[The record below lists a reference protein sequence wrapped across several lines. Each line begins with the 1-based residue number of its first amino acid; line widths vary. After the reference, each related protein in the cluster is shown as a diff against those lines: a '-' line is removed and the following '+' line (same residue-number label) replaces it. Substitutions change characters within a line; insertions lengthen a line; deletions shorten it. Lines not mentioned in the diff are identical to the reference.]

1 MIGMAIRHA
10 YLLRL
15 DLAAFRK
22 DNIREEKH
30 GTDQERLIWTH
41 IYIADRQISVR
52 LGQSFWSRG
61 PSLSSNFTAK
71 DFPSLQH
78 LPNSEEVDYANV
90 LHSALELTQI
100 LHNVQ
105 DLLYSSRE
113 RTLTLV
119 FAGDYSRYLEDFQKA
134 ATVWYD
140 TWDPLLVTRR
150 ANNCVM
156 LMYEYLCLYIN
167 AFSFQAV
174 LTRLSRTRRT
184 ATDRKEAQNQPFP
197 KGLMASPD
205 CRWIYDA
212 IFAAIKILK
221 IMNELNPKD
230 EMRFLPSRYY
240 LYGIYAAVFLYKVV
254 NSGAYSGDEQR
265 KEVATLV
272 QGFATALDLVASINF
287 HVCCIY
293 SGMLRKLWARRG
305 PQMTAEE
312 VPGSPSRT
320 VENDTETA
328 HSRSEEL
335 SSSKKQR
342 PLDTQFNEADYLAS
356 FTNQNL
362 GVLFTGTAAA
372 EDVPSILLD
381 DRLFGSFI
389 PNIEN
394 IGNGKVYNETGRQHL
409 ADLPLLD
416 MELSGYQEIPWNI
429 DTYLP

>member
-1 MIGMAIRHA
+1 MSSI
-10 YLLRL
+10 
-15 DLAAFRK
+15 D
-22 DNIREEKH
+22 
-30 GTDQERLIWTH
+30 

-78 LPNSEEVDYANV
+78 LPNIEGVDYANV
-90 LHSALELTQI
+90 LHSTLELTQI

-105 DLLYSSRE
+105 DILYSSRE

-140 TWDPLLVTRR
+140 TWNPLLVTRR

-174 LTRLSRTRRT
+174 LTRLSRARRA
-184 ATDRKEAQNQPFP
+184 ATDKKELRHEAQNQPFP

-221 IMNELNPKD
+221 IMNELNPND

-240 LYGIYAAVFLYKVV
+240 L
-254 NSGAYSGDEQR
+254 
-265 KEVATLV
+265 
-272 QGFATALDLVASINF
+272 
-287 HVCCIY
+287 
-293 SGMLRKLWARRG
+293 
-305 PQMTAEE
+305 
-312 VPGSPSRT
+312 
-320 VENDTETA
+320 
-328 HSRSEEL
+328 
-335 SSSKKQR
+335 
-342 PLDTQFNEADYLAS
+342 
-356 FTNQNL
+356 
-362 GVLFTGTAAA
+362 
-372 EDVPSILLD
+372 
-381 DRLFGSFI
+381 
-389 PNIEN
+389 
-394 IGNGKVYNETGRQHL
+394 
-409 ADLPLLD
+409 
-416 MELSGYQEIPWNI
+416 
-429 DTYLP
+429 

>member
-1 MIGMAIRHA
+1 MPPI
-10 YLLRL
+10 
-15 DLAAFRK
+15 D
-22 DNIREEKH
+22 
-30 GTDQERLIWTH
+30 

-78 LPNSEEVDYANV
+78 LPNSEGVDYANV
-90 LHSALELTQI
+90 LQSTLELTQI

-140 TWDPLLVTRR
+140 TWNPLLVKRR

-174 LTRLSRTRRT
+174 LTRLSRTRRA
-184 ATDRKEAQNQPFP
+184 ATDKKELRHEAQNQPFP

-221 IMNELNPKD
+221 IMNELNPND

-240 LYGIYAAVFLYKVV
+240 L
-254 NSGAYSGDEQR
+254 
-265 KEVATLV
+265 
-272 QGFATALDLVASINF
+272 
-287 HVCCIY
+287 
-293 SGMLRKLWARRG
+293 
-305 PQMTAEE
+305 
-312 VPGSPSRT
+312 
-320 VENDTETA
+320 
-328 HSRSEEL
+328 
-335 SSSKKQR
+335 
-342 PLDTQFNEADYLAS
+342 
-356 FTNQNL
+356 
-362 GVLFTGTAAA
+362 
-372 EDVPSILLD
+372 
-381 DRLFGSFI
+381 
-389 PNIEN
+389 
-394 IGNGKVYNETGRQHL
+394 
-409 ADLPLLD
+409 
-416 MELSGYQEIPWNI
+416 
-429 DTYLP
+429 